1 MAIQKEE
8 MDRARYVGRCVVLSR
23 PVQGHHSPST
33 SVCLPT
39 QLSKPHSSEIFMGAS
54 SHRHDQSLTPFSALP
69 LSQEKRGGGGTEN
82 PKLLIIAWSFQ
93 LLAHIQD
100 ATQTHLIITKDR
112 TITPQIISVSGA
124 LHQE

>member
-54 SHRHDQSLTPFSALP
+54 SHRHDQSLTPFSAL
-69 LSQEKRGGGGTEN
+69 LRRMGGVAEN
-82 PKLLIIAWSFQ
+82 SKLLIMA
-93 LLAHIQD
+93 
-100 ATQTHLIITKDR
+100 
-112 TITPQIISVSGA
+112 
-124 LHQE
+124 